1 MLHYTHMDTEIGVL
15 TIVEDEGYI
24 TRIIF
29 GREMPEGVFFE
40 TETLIM
46 AKAQLR
52 EYFEGERMSF
62 TLPVMLYGTDFQKK
76 VWRALVDVPYG
87 KRATYKDIAEK
98 IGSPKAFRAVGMA
111 NNKNPVPIIVPCHR
125 IVGSDGSLTG
135 YAGGIDM
142 KRFLLTLEEENI

>member
-62 TLPVMLYGTDFQKK
+62 TLPVALRGTDFQKS
-76 VWRALVDVPYG
+76 VWNVLQTIPVWHRFSEEGMARSRRRALRKEGD
-87 KRATYKDIAEK
+87 
-98 IGSPKAFRAVGMA
+98 
-111 NNKNPVPIIVPCHR
+111 
-125 IVGSDGSLTG
+125 L
-135 YAGGIDM
+135 
-142 KRFLLTLEEENI
+142 

>member
-1 MLHYTHMDTEIGVL
+1 MLHYTHMETEIGVL

-76 VWRALVDVPYG
+76 VWRTLVDVPYG

-98 IGSPKAFRAVGMA
+98 ISGRD
-111 NNKNPVPIIVPCHR
+111 IV
-125 IVGSDGSLTG
+125 
-135 YAGGIDM
+135 
-142 KRFLLTLEEENI
+142 

>member
-24 TRIIF
+24 VNIIF
-29 GREMPEGVFFE
+29 GRALPEGVFFE

-46 AKAQLR
+46 AKAQLS

-142 KRFLLTLEEENI
+142 KRFLLTLEEENM